1 MKKNLFL
8 ILLVFVFSKSFSQ
21 NKEIKKTISDFFV
34 AFHAKDTVSLKAISH
49 KWIVMQ
55 TIGKDKEGVAMVVIE
70 RYDDFI
76 KSISAIPNEMKFEE
90 KLLDF
95 QIQSD
100 GTLAHVWTPYE
111 FYVNNKLS
119 HKGVNSFT
127 LVKEADKWKIVH
139 VIDTRHKG

>member
-1 MKKNLFL
+1 MKKVLLILFL
-8 ILLVFVFSKSFSQ
+8 VSLNFLIAQ
-21 NKEIKKTISDFFV
+21 EISPKKTVEDFFV
-34 AFHAKDTVSLKAISH
+34 AFHKKDTVSLRAISH

-55 TIGKDKEGVAMVVIE
+55 TIGKDKEGVAMVLVE

-100 GTLAHVWTPYE
+100 GILAHVWTPYE
-111 FYVNNKLS
+111 FYVNDTLS

-127 LVKEADKWKIVH
+127 LVNENDVWKIVH